1 MPDETRSRFTPDL
14 ANPHSRGWGGSSH
27 SPWRNSRGWL
37 AVGVILLS
45 ILYNPKISALLG
57 LTHYGWLCLL
67 LWLAVAVRILR
78 SDYAVSRTAYFAPCL
93 VCDPQGLTIHTRRG
107 SIQQQWRW
115 QDIES
120 VATHGILQTLR
131 ITPRIGT
138 PFDYRDSRLER
149 EGNTYRIIAATA
161 QDCLRG
167 VLPPILPAPPAGF
180 THIWYEY
187 KHFDSYRFLENYALI
202 LLLWALLFLPAFL
215 GARLRAWPDG
225 APLLLRI
232 LHPLT
237 LAAIALGILCILRV
251 LIHNYRRYRRTAPVR
266 RQATIDGDSLHIYRT
281 GGVPALSLRW
291 ADILGVEWREV
302 RIERQKHYL
311 LYFTDRLDH
320 TYRLDVTG
328 LQEAK
333 ETSQEIAAVVTAIT
347 SGQPLP
353 PLAPQSPATT
363 SPSGVALLFWLNLLL
378 TAWLIWL
385 TLPCAY
391 SPAHCTAFEPRS
403 FLPFLVAFFT
413 VSLLNLCIGD
423 LYRLFGKNRR

>member
-1 MPDETRSRFTPDL
+1 MPHFTPDL
-14 ANPHSRGWGGSSH
+14 TNPHSRGWGGDTHSS
-27 SPWRNSRGWL
+27 WRNSRGWL

-45 ILYNPKISALLG
+45 ILYDPKISALLG

-93 VCDPQGLTIHTRRG
+93 VCDPQGLTIYTRSG

-131 ITPRIGT
+131 ITPRIGA
-138 PFDYRDSRLER
+138 PFDYRDRRLER
-149 EGNTYRIIAATA
+149 EGNTYRDIAATA
-161 QDCLRG
+161 QGCLRG
-167 VLPPILPAPPAGF
+167 TLPPVLPAPPAGF

-187 KHFDSYRFLENYALI
+187 KPFDSYRFLENYALI
-202 LLLWALLFLPAFL
+202 LLLWTLLYLPVYL

-251 LIHNYRRYRRTAPVR
+251 LIHNYRRYRRTTHAR
-266 RQATIDGDSLHIYRT
+266 RQAAMDDNGLHIYRAS
-281 GGVPALSLRW
+281 GGPALSLRW
-291 ADILGVEWREV
+291 VDVLDVEWREV

-333 ETSQEIAAVVTAIT
+333 ETSREIVAVVTAIT

-363 SPSGVALLFWLNLLL
+363 SPSGVAPLFWLNLLL
-378 TAWLIWL
+378 TAWLVWL

-391 SPAHCTAFEPRS
+391 SSAHCTAFEPRS
-403 FLPFLVAFFT
+403 FLPFLVAFVT

>member
-1 MPDETRSRFTPDL
+1 MPHFTPDL
-14 ANPHSRGWGGSSH
+14 ANPHSRGWDGDTHSS
-27 SPWRNSRGWL
+27 WRNSRGWL
-37 AVGVILLS
+37 AIGVILLG
-45 ILYNPKISALLG
+45 ILYDPKASALFG
-57 LTHYGWLCLL
+57 LTHYGWLWLL
-67 LWLAVAVRILR
+67 LWLAVAVSVLR
-78 SDYAVSRTAYFAPCL
+78 SDYAASRTAYFAPCL
-93 VCDPQGLTIHTRRG
+93 VCDPQGLTIYARRG

-115 QDIES
+115 QDIEN

-131 ITPRIGT
+131 ITPRIGA
-138 PFDYRDSRLER
+138 PFDYRDRRLER

-180 THIWYEY
+180 THIWYEQPH
-187 KHFDSYRFLENYALI
+187 KHFDQSHTRNNYMLS
-202 LLLWALLFLPAFL
+202 LLLWVLLFLPAFL
-215 GARLRAWPDG
+215 DARLRTWPDG

-237 LAAIALGILCILRV
+237 LAAIALGTLCILRV
-251 LIHNYRRYRRTAPVR
+251 FIHSYRRYRRTTPA
-266 RQATIDGDSLHIYRT
+266 RQQVAMDDNGLHIYRT

-333 ETSQEIAAVVTAIT
+333 ETSREIAAVVTAIT

-353 PLAPQSPATT
+353 PLAPQPPTPTAANGLTFY
-363 SPSGVALLFWLNLLL
+363 LCLNLLL
-378 TAWLIWL
+378 TAWLLHL
-385 TLPCAY
+385 TFPCIYFSAD
-391 SPAHCTAFEPRS
+391 CTTADD
-403 FLPFLVAFFT
+403 LPFLAFFIALN
-413 VSLLNLCIGD
+413 LLNAPIGD

>member
-1 MPDETRSRFTPDL
+1 MPDGTQPHFTPDL

-37 AVGVILLS
+37 AVGVILLR
-45 ILYNPKISALLG
+45 ILYDPKISALLG

-93 VCDPQGLTIHTRRG
+93 VCDPQGLTIYARNGR
-107 SIQQQWRW
+107 IQQQWRW

-131 ITPRIGT
+131 ITPRIGA

-149 EGNTYRIIAATA
+149 ECNTYRIIAATA
-161 QDCLRG
+161 QNCLRS
-167 VLPPILPAPPAGF
+167 VLPPVLPAPPAGF

-202 LLLWALLFLPAFL
+202 LLLWTLLYLPIYL
-215 GARLRAWPDG
+215 DRCLRLWPDG
-225 APLLLRI
+225 APLLLRL
-232 LHPLT
+232 LHPFT

-251 LIHNYRRYRRTAPVR
+251 FIHSYRRYRRTTPA
-266 RQATIDGDSLHIYRT
+266 RQQVAMDDNGLHIYRA
-281 GGVPALSLRW
+281 GGGATLHLRW
-291 ADILGVEWREV
+291 ADILHIEWLETSSGH
-302 RIERQKHYL
+302 RQCYQL
-311 LYFTDRLDH
+311 LLTDRLDH
-320 TYRLDVTG
+320 IYSLDMTG
-328 LQEAK
+328 LQEA
-333 ETSQEIAAVVTAIT
+333 ENTGREIAAVVTAVT

-353 PLAPQSPATT
+353 PLAPQPLTPTAA
-363 SPSGVALLFWLNLLL
+363 SGLTFYLCLNLLL
-378 TAWLIWL
+378 TAWLLHL
-385 TLPCAY
+385 TFPCIYFSAD
-391 SPAHCTAFEPRS
+391 CTTADD
-403 FLPFLVAFFT
+403 LPFLAFFIALN
-413 VSLLNLCIGD
+413 LLNAPIGD

>member
-1 MPDETRSRFTPDL
+1 MPHFTPDL
-14 ANPHSRGWGGSSH
+14 TNPHSRGWGGDTHSS
-27 SPWRNSRGWL
+27 WRNSRGWL

-45 ILYNPKISALLG
+45 ILYDPKISALLG

-93 VCDPQGLTIHTRRG
+93 VCDPQGLTIYARNGR
-107 SIQQQWRW
+107 IQQQWRW

-131 ITPRIGT
+131 ITPRIGA

-149 EGNTYRIIAATA
+149 ECNTYRIIAATA
-161 QDCLRG
+161 QNCLRS
-167 VLPPILPAPPAGF
+167 VLPPVLPAPSAGF

-202 LLLWALLFLPAFL
+202 LLLWTLLYLPVYL

-237 LAAIALGILCILRV
+237 LVAIALGILCILRV
-251 LIHNYRRYRRTAPVR
+251 FIHSYRRYRRTTPA
-266 RQATIDGDSLHIYRT
+266 RQQVAMDDNGLHIYRA
-281 GGVPALSLRW
+281 GGGATLHLRW
-291 ADILGVEWREV
+291 ADILHIEWLETSSGH
-302 RIERQKHYL
+302 RQCYQL
-311 LYFTDRLDH
+311 LLTDRLDH
-320 TYRLDVTG
+320 IYRLDMTC
-328 LQEAK
+328 LQEA
-333 ETSQEIAAVVTAIT
+333 ENTGREIAAVVTAVT

-353 PLAPQSPATT
+353 PLAPQPPTPTAA
-363 SPSGVALLFWLNLLL
+363 SGLTFYLCLNLLL
-378 TAWLIWL
+378 TAWLL
-385 TLPCAY
+385 HRTFPCIYFSAD
-391 SPAHCTAFEPRS
+391 CTTAED
-403 FLPFLVAFFT
+403 LPFLAIFIALN
-413 VSLLNLCIGD
+413 LLNAPIGD

>member
-1 MPDETRSRFTPDL
+1 M
-14 ANPHSRGWGGSSH
+14 
-27 SPWRNSRGWL
+27 
-37 AVGVILLS
+37 
-45 ILYNPKISALLG
+45 LYNDRDLSSFLIGSA
-57 LTHYGWLCLL
+57 WLWLP
-67 LWLAVAVRILR
+67 LWLACGVHYLR
-78 SDYAVSRTAYFAPCL
+78 RDIDWHRYGRLPPPCL
-93 VCDPQGLTIHTRRG
+93 VCDPQGLTIYSRWGGIRW
-107 SIQQQWRW
+107 QWRW

-120 VATHGILQTLR
+120 VTTHGILQTLR
-131 ITPRIGT
+131 ITPRDGA
-138 PFDYRDSRLER
+138 PFDYRDRRLER
-149 EGNTYRIIAATA
+149 EGNTYRDIAATA

-180 THIWYEY
+180 THIWYEQPH
-187 KHFDSYRFLENYALI
+187 KHFDQSHTRDNYMLS
-202 LLLWALLFLPAFL
+202 LLLWVLLFLPAFL

-237 LAAIALGILCILRV
+237 LVAIALGILCILRV
-251 LIHNYRRYRRTAPVR
+251 LIHNYRRYHRSAPAR
-266 RQATIDGDSLHIYRT
+266 RQAAIDGDSLHIYRT

-302 RIERQKHYL
+302 CIERQKHYL

-353 PLAPQSPATT
+353 LLAPQPPTPTAA
-363 SPSGVALLFWLNLLL
+363 SGLTFYLCLNLLL
-378 TAWLIWL
+378 TAWLL
-385 TLPCAY
+385 HRTFPCIYFSAD
-391 SPAHCTAFEPRS
+391 CTTAED
-403 FLPFLVAFFT
+403 LPFLAIFIALN
-413 VSLLNLCIGD
+413 LLNLCIGD

>member
-1 MPDETRSRFTPDL
+1 MPLFTPDL

-37 AVGVILLS
+37 AIGIILLGS
-45 ILYNPKISALLG
+45 LYDPKASALLG

-67 LWLAVAVRILR
+67 LWLAVAVHILR
-78 SDYAVSRTAYFAPCL
+78 SDYAASRTAYFAPCL
-93 VCDPQGLTIHTRRG
+93 VCDPQGLTIYARRG

-115 QDIES
+115 QDIEN

-131 ITPRIGT
+131 ITPRIGA

-149 EGNTYRIIAATA
+149 ECNIYRIIAATA
-161 QDCLRG
+161 QNCLRS
-167 VLPPILPAPPAGF
+167 VLPPVLPAPPAGF

-202 LLLWALLFLPAFL
+202 LLLWVLLFLPAFL
-215 GARLRAWPDG
+215 DARLRTWPDG

-266 RQATIDGDSLHIYRT
+266 RQATIDGDSLHIYRAN
-281 GGVPALSLRW
+281 GGSALSLRW

-320 TYRLDVTG
+320 TYRLDVTS

-333 ETSQEIAAVVTAIT
+333 ETSREIAAVVTAIT

-378 TAWLIWL
+378 TAWLFWL

-391 SPAHCTAFEPRS
+391 SPAHCTAFEPRR
-403 FLPFLVAFFT
+403 FLPFLAAFCT
-413 VSLLNLCIGD
+413 VSLLNLYIGD

>member
-1 MPDETRSRFTPDL
+1 MPDETQSHFTPDL

-27 SPWRNSRGWL
+27 SPWRNSHGWL
-37 AVGVILLS
+37 AIGVILLS
-45 ILYNPKISALLG
+45 ILYDPKASALLG

-67 LWLAVAVRILR
+67 LWLVVAVRILR

-93 VCDPQGLTIHTRRG
+93 VCDPQGLTIYTRRG

-131 ITPRIGT
+131 ITPRIGA

-161 QDCLRG
+161 QNCLRS
-167 VLPPILPAPPAGF
+167 VLPPVLPAPPAGF

-202 LLLWALLFLPAFL
+202 LLLWTLLYLPVYL
-215 GARLRAWPDG
+215 DRCLRLWPDG
-225 APLLLRI
+225 APLLLRL
-232 LHPLT
+232 LHPFT

-251 LIHNYRRYRRTAPVR
+251 FIHSYHRYRRTILA
-266 RQATIDGDSLHIYRT
+266 RQQAAIDGNGLHIYRA
-281 GGVPALSLRW
+281 GGGATLHLRW
-291 ADILGVEWREV
+291 ADILHIEWRETGSGH
-302 RIERQKHYL
+302 RQCYQL
-311 LYFTDRLDH
+311 LLTDRLDH
-320 TYRLDVTG
+320 IYRLDMTD
-328 LQEAK
+328 LQEA
-333 ETSQEIAAVVTAIT
+333 ENTGREIAAVVTAVT

-353 PLAPQSPATT
+353 PLAPQPPTPTAA
-363 SPSGVALLFWLNLLL
+363 SGLTFYLCLNLLL
-378 TAWLIWL
+378 TAWLLHL
-385 TLPCAY
+385 TFPCIYFSAD
-391 SPAHCTAFEPRS
+391 CTTADD
-403 FLPFLVAFFT
+403 LPFLAIFIA
-413 VSLLNLCIGD
+413 LNLFNAPIGD

>member
-1 MPDETRSRFTPDL
+1 MAGRRRPRFAQRL
-14 ANPHSRGWGGSSH
+14 CRQPHRLF
-27 SPWRNSRGWL
+27 R
-37 AVGVILLS
+37 
-45 ILYNPKISALLG
+45 
-57 LTHYGWLCLL
+57 
-67 LWLAVAVRILR
+67 
-78 SDYAVSRTAYFAPCL
+78 PCL
-93 VCDPQGLTIHTRRG
+93 VCDPQGLTIYARNGR
-107 SIQQQWRW
+107 IQQQWRW

-131 ITPRIGT
+131 ITPRIGA
-138 PFDYRDSRLER
+138 PFDYRDRRLER
-149 EGNTYRIIAATA
+149 EGNTYRDIAATA

-167 VLPPILPAPPAGF
+167 ILPPVLPVPPAGF
-180 THIWYEY
+180 THIWYEQPH
-187 KHFDSYRFLENYALI
+187 KHFDQSHTRDNYMLT
-202 LLLWALLFLPAFL
+202 LLLWVLLFLPAFL

-291 ADILGVEWREV
+291 ADVLDVEWREV

-333 ETSQEIAAVVTAIT
+333 ETCREIAAVVTAIT

-363 SPSGVALLFWLNLLL
+363 SPSGVAPLFWLNLLL
-378 TAWLIWL
+378 TAWLVWL

-391 SPAHCTAFEPRS
+391 SSAHCTAFEPRS

>member
-1 MPDETRSRFTPDL
+1 MPHFTPDL
-14 ANPHSRGWGGSSH
+14 TNPHSRGWGGDTHSS
-27 SPWRNSRGWL
+27 WRNSRGWL
-37 AVGVILLS
+37 AIGVILLGG
-45 ILYNPKISALLG
+45 LYDPKASALLG
-57 LTHYGWLCLL
+57 LTHYGWLWVL

-78 SDYAVSRTAYFAPCL
+78 SDYAASRTAYFAPCL
-93 VCDPQGLTIHTRRG
+93 VCDPQGLTIYTRSG

-120 VATHGILQTLR
+120 VTTHGILQTLR
-131 ITPRIGT
+131 ITPRIGA
-138 PFDYRDSRLER
+138 PFDYRDRRLER

-180 THIWYEY
+180 THIWYEQPH
-187 KHFDSYRFLENYALI
+187 KHFDQSHTRDNYMLS
-202 LLLWALLFLPAFL
+202 LLLWVLLFLPAFL
-215 GARLRAWPDG
+215 DARLRTWPDG
-225 APLLLRI
+225 APLLLCI

-251 LIHNYRRYRRTAPVR
+251 LIHNYRRYHRSAPVR
-266 RQATIDGDSLHIYRT
+266 RQAAIDGDSLHIYRT

-291 ADILGVEWREV
+291 VDILGVEWREV

-333 ETSQEIAAVVTAIT
+333 ETSREIAAVVTAIT
-347 SGQPLP
+347 SGQPLL

-403 FLPFLVAFFT
+403 FLPFLAAFCT
-413 VSLLNLCIGD
+413 VSLLNLYIGD
-423 LYRLFGKNRR
+423 LYRLFDKNRR

>member
-1 MPDETRSRFTPDL
+1 M
-14 ANPHSRGWGGSSH
+14 
-27 SPWRNSRGWL
+27 
-37 AVGVILLS
+37 
-45 ILYNPKISALLG
+45 
-57 LTHYGWLCLL
+57 
-67 LWLAVAVRILR
+67 
-78 SDYAVSRTAYFAPCL
+78 
-93 VCDPQGLTIHTRRG
+93 
-107 SIQQQWRW
+107 
-115 QDIES
+115 
-120 VATHGILQTLR
+120 
-131 ITPRIGT
+131 
-138 PFDYRDSRLER
+138 
-149 EGNTYRIIAATA
+149 
-161 QDCLRG
+161 
-167 VLPPILPAPPAGF
+167 PAPPTDF
-180 THIWYEY
+180 THIWYEQPH
-187 KHFDSYRFLENYALI
+187 KHFDQSHTRDNYMLT
-202 LLLWALLFLPAFL
+202 LLLWVLLFLPAFL

-333 ETSQEIAAVVTAIT
+333 ETSREIAAVVTAIT

-391 SPAHCTAFEPRS
+391 SPAHCTAFEPRR

-413 VSLLNLCIGD
+413 VSLLNLYIGD
-423 LYRLFGKNRR
+423 LYRLFGKNHR